1 MPENRHDLEARSGRI
16 KSSTERKKM
25 RELEIGPAASMDNY
39 FEIRHMDTLVDEV
52 EKEEDETSD
61 DDKRIAELEA
71 DLAEKREK
79 KEEEERNTKDEAED
93 E

>member
-1 MPENRHDLEARSGRI
+1 
-16 KSSTERKKM
+16 
-25 RELEIGPAASMDNY
+25 MDNY